1 MKYYLF
7 YCKFFREPADR
18 VAAEYYYVLTNKDH
32 NLHHIAK
39 MSKNLYEY
47 SSNKLRPKNR
57 QVLSIKGKN
66 THLKVNDLKKRIKEN
81 YKFVGFLSNFENDV
95 NSLSK
100 ILNLKYSKNIK
111 RNQTRKSE
119 NNRILNNKFISLIKK
134 NDSEDYE
141 IYKFLVENKK
151 NINQ

>member
-1 MKYYLF
+1 
-7 YCKFFREPADR
+7 
-18 VAAEYYYVLTNKDH
+18 
-32 NLHHIAK
+32 

-134 NDSEDYE
+134 NDSEDICPKSPDISNVPNFAE
-141 IYKFLVENKK
+141 SWEEDEEVNEEMNDID
-151 NINQ
+151 I